1 MTITALPSAP
11 LPTDNTAT
19 FNSKA
24 FALVAALNTF
34 VTEANATG
42 VAADV
47 DAAAALASQIAAGLS
62 KDAAVASANFKGAWS
77 GLTGALAIP
86 ASVSHLSKVWTL
98 TESVANVTT
107 EVPGTSAKWLAV
119 SVNFDSPGAIGGVTP
134 STGVFTTLADQY
146 GKVRSV
152 PQSGAAKTASYTLT
166 TADVGRFINLSTS
179 SAAVIPNS
187 TFVAGDIVSL
197 FNNTSSAITITCST
211 TNAYIAGTDTN
222 KTSVSIATR
231 GVATILFI
239 TSTLCVISGN
249 IS

>member
-77 GLTGALAIP
+77 VLTGALAIP

-119 SVNFDSPGAIGGVTP
+119 SVNFASPDPIGSTTPNSAKFTFAYSPEITLTDGATVNWNTALGQVAKLTLGGNRTIAAPTNLVTGAMYSLNIIQDGTGSRTATWNSVFAFTGGVAPTL
-134 STGVFTTLADQY
+134 STAAS
-146 GKVRSV
+146 SV
-152 PQSGAAKTASYTLT
+152 DEIAWRYDGTKLRE
-166 TADVGRFINLSTS
+166 VGR
-179 SAAVIPNS
+179 
-187 TFVAGDIVSL
+187 SL
-197 FNNTSSAITITCST
+197 
-211 TNAYIAGTDTN
+211 GT
-222 KTSVSIATR
+222 A
-231 GVATILFI
+231 
-239 TSTLCVISGN
+239 
-249 IS
+249 